1 MSKNKIM
8 QKPSTI
14 CLGRR
19 SEGIKLR
26 RGGGGRSGVWIKYRR
41 GGAGKKEKG
50 RSEEE
55 QGVGEKEEVEKGR
68 RG

>member
-1 MSKNKIM
+1 M
-8 QKPSTI
+8 
-14 CLGRR
+14 GRR

-26 RGGGGRSGVWIKYRR
+26 RGGGRRSGVWIKCRR